1 MQLADNPITKILR
14 EKLQEK
20 NFDNLDKLI
29 NEVDRTNEFQL
40 KLGDLLIDFTRQS
53 LDAEIK
59 KDLIELAKK
68 SNILQKIKQISNG
81 KKINFSE
88 NRSVDHFKLRQ
99 INRQYSQ
106 E

>member
-14 EKLQEK
+14 EKLQKK

-29 NEVDRTNEFQL
+29 NEVDRTKEFQL

-53 LDAEIK
+53 LDTEIK

-68 SNILQKIKQISNG
+68 SNILKKIEQLSNG
-81 KKINFSE
+81 KKINF
-88 NRSVDHFKLRQ
+88 
-99 INRQYSQ
+99 
-106 E
+106 